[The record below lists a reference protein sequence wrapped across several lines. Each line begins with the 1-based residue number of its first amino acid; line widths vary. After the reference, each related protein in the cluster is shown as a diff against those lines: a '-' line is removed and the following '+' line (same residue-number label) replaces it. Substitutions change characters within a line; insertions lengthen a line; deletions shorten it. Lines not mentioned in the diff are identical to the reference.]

1 MKDKDIIKGLR
12 DELKTSKLTV
22 KQLTDQSTKDSIT
35 KGDRISSLEAQNR
48 KLVETNKNN
57 NSLLSL
63 NTELKQQNTAIR
75 DLLSKKE
82 TESNKIVNNAQASV
96 DFLKEELR
104 LEREKTAELI
114 KERSEDEKG
123 KKIEVLEEAAQF
135 LNSNNSS
142 LLSAL
147 ETEKEHHKVT
157 QYKLNDVQHKLT
169 ELKALIPQPK
179 KPNIFVRFFNFISKL
194 FSKKPKPNSFPTV
207 EQLVKG
213 PVPSLKIQTP
223 MGNNL
228 QRMINENIADS
239 EQAINDIDK
248 PFVSQSEGN
257 NLDDETMMGAVLD
270 IGLFSKSRLEFKRP
284 EPAPDDLSSERRES
298 KERVLKSYN

>member
-1 MKDKDIIKGLR
+1 MKDKDIIKDLR
-12 DELKTSKLTV
+12 DKLKTSELTV
-22 KQLTDQSTKDSIT
+22 KHLTDQYAKDSIT

-57 NSLLSL
+57 NSLLRL

-75 DLLSKKE
+75 DLLAKKE
-82 TESNKIVNNAQASV
+82 TESNKIVDNAKASV

-135 LNSNNSS
+135 LNDNNSS

-147 ETEKEHHKVT
+147 KKEREDHKKT
-157 QYKLNDVQHKLT
+157 RLELT
-169 ELKALIPQPK
+169 RFKDIIPQPK

-194 FSKKPKPNSFPTV
+194 FSKKPKPNSTPSV
-207 EQLVKG
+207 EQFVG
-213 PVPSLKIQTP
+213 APVPALKIQRP
-223 MGNNL
+223 FGNNL
-228 QRMINENIADS
+228 QASINENMTAS
-239 EQAINDIDK
+239 EQAIDDIDK

-257 NLDDETMMGAVLD
+257 NLDDDETMMGAVID
-270 IGLFSKSRLEFKRP
+270 IGLFSKSRLKFKSL
-284 EPAPDDLSSERRES
+284 EPAPDDLSSERSES
-298 KERVLKSYN
+298 KERVLKSFN